1 MYGILIL
8 SQICR
13 RLMKYMLNDE
23 LYFNT
28 GICFEYLLP
37 SSWAEYTV
45 RTYDIINHA
54 IGSCLSVSIYKDVF
68 FLYRND

>member
-1 MYGILIL
+1 MYGTLIFT
-8 SQICR
+8 QICR

-37 SSWAEYTV
+37 SSWASYIV
-45 RTYDIINHA
+45 RAYGIINNA
-54 IGSCLSVSIYKDVF
+54 IGSYLSVSIYKDVF
-68 FLYRND
+68 FF